1 MPLPSPIL
9 DDRSFAQ
16 LSTELKA
23 RIPVYSP
30 EWTDHN
36 ASDPGITLLE
46 LFAFQAEGLLYRLN
60 QVPEATYLEFLR
72 LLQIPLRPAQ
82 AARALL
88 AFSTEQPAGVA
99 LPQRTLATAATSAG
113 KLDFSSLDEVHAW
126 PISSVTV
133 ARLRTEL
140 KAEDA
145 HGEVAEFIAR
155 TADALPTALADAPR
169 QYYETRLLDPTLTGD
184 VLDLSSAVDG
194 MLWIAVLAERGFDKT
209 AWQRTD
215 EPAALLS
222 IGFEP
227 DLPAAVL
234 DDAEACPGLNA
245 VPSAPQLVWQVSTA
259 RPLSADGQPHWAA
272 LRMVAD
278 STRGLSQAGTLRLEL
293 PKSAIDIGLPSADV
307 DLAGA
312 GDFPPSL
319 DDDRQAKLVCWLRV
333 ARRNGSRDFGS
344 LGRVK
349 LAAVN
354 IARAE
359 QARLA
364 DPQYLGDGNGQPS
377 QTFALAKRPVLLD
390 DTTASSSSHTSD
402 TLLLEVEDSSG
413 WKRWTR
419 VADFYGSQRES
430 AHYTLD
436 AEAGS
441 VRFGEGARGRVP
453 QWGQRIRVR
462 GYRWGGGAAGNVAA
476 GAINKLPAVTGAKVS
491 NPLPAVGGAD
501 AEGVAEALKRLPG
514 EFRRHDRAVTA
525 SDFAELALQ
534 TPGVQ
539 VGRAECLPRFHPRTR
554 SLQAAGVVTVMVWP
568 ARDPLHPDAPL
579 PDAPLLRAVC
589 ERLDARR
596 LVTTELYVIAPVYRQ
611 VAVSVALKVKDGYGI
626 EAVRRWVELVLR
638 QYLAP
643 LPPYGPAGQGWPLG
657 RRVHGPELEAA
668 ALQVEGVEFLEDL
681 AVAAF
686 DGGVWVPGS
695 VTLQP
700 WEVPALL
707 DVTVVD
713 GLPLPPPGAGLSMA
727 PPDGLAL
734 PFPVL
739 RDAC

>member
-16 LSTELKA
+16 LSAELKA
-23 RIPVYSP
+23 RIPVYNP

-72 LLQIPLRPAQ
+72 LLQMPLRPAQ

-88 AFSTEQPAGVA
+88 AFSTEMPAGVA
-99 LPQRTLATAATSAG
+99 LPQRTLATAVTSAG
-113 KLDFSSLDEVHAW
+113 KLDFSTLDEAHAW
-126 PISSVTV
+126 PISSVAV
-133 ARLRTEL
+133 GRLRTEL
-140 KAEDA
+140 RPADA
-145 HGEVAEFIAR
+145 AGEVAEFIAR

-169 QYYETRLLDPTLTGD
+169 LYYETRLLDSTVAGD

-194 MLWIAVLAERGFDKT
+194 MLWIAVLAERGFDKS

-215 EPAALLS
+215 EAPALLNL
-222 IGFEP
+222 GFEP
-227 DLPAAVL
+227 ELPAAAL
-234 DDAEACPGLNA
+234 DDAQACPGLGA
-245 VPSAPQLVWQVSTA
+245 ISTAPQLVWQVSTA
-259 RPLSADGQPHWAA
+259 RPLTAEGQPQWAA

-293 PKSAIDIGLPSADV
+293 PKSAIDIGLATVDV

-312 GDFPPSL
+312 GDFPPQL
-319 DDDRQAKLVCWLRV
+319 DDERQTKLVCWLRV
-333 ARRNGSRDFGS
+333 ARRNGSRDFGGF
-344 LGRVK
+344 GRVK

-354 IARAE
+354 MVRTE

-377 QTFALAKRPVLLD
+377 QTFALAKKPVLPD
-390 DTTASSSSHTSD
+390 SATD
-402 TLLLEVEDSSG
+402 TLVLEVEDSSSGG
-413 WKRWTR
+413 WQRWTR
-419 VADFYGSQRES
+419 VDDFFGSQRES

-436 AEAGS
+436 AEAGLL
-441 VRFGEGARGRVP
+441 RFGEGARGRVP

-462 GYRWGGGAAGNVAA
+462 GYRFGGGVAGNVAA
-476 GAINKLPAVTGAKVS
+476 GAINKLPAVSGAKVS
-491 NPLPAVGGAD
+491 NPLAAVGGAD
-501 AEGVAEALKRLPG
+501 AEGVAEALARLPG

-525 SDFAELALQ
+525 GDFAELALQ

-554 SLQAAGVVTVMVWP
+554 SMQAAGVVTVMVWP
-568 ARDPLHPDAPL
+568 TRDPLHPDAPL

-596 LVTTELYVIAPVYRQ
+596 LVTTELYVIAPVYRP

-643 LPPYGPAGQGWPLG
+643 LPPFGPAGQGWPLG

-681 AVAAF
+681 AVAAWN
-686 DGGVWVPGS
+686 GSAWVPGS
-695 VTLQP
+695 VTLQA
-700 WEVPALL
+700 WEVPALA
-707 DVTVVD
+707 DVTVVG
-713 GLPLPPPGAGLSMA
+713 GLPLPAPGAGLSMT
-727 PPDGLAL
+727 PLDGLPL

-739 RDAC
+739 RDEC